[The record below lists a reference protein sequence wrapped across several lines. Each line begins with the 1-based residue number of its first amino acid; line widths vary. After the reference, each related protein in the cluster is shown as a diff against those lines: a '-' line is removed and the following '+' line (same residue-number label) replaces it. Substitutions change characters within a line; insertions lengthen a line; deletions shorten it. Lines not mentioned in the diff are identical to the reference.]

1 MYTYHE
7 VKIKMK
13 KLFAI
18 ALAFVMLLGTIS
30 VYALAAEPIYPDMP
44 TQEWARSAVEDA
56 YKYNLMNGVDGGL
69 FGTGRTITRAEFITV
84 LVRMFSMSGDT
95 SKSCF
100 DDIGKSWAKDY
111 INIAAQNDVVDT
123 GGYFRPTD
131 NITRREMAVMLVR
144 ALGYKGIAAEATS
157 YSIPFTDVTE
167 DRGYIVIAY
176 DIGMTNGTTDTTFS
190 PNLTAS
196 REEAAAML
204 VRVYKSY
211 ISENQWSHAFYA
223 ISSYSQLEL
232 AKRFDAVSFGW
243 SRMVYDGTSAYL
255 NTTTSGGNE
264 YYIPSGYASVVNTL
278 SDAGV
283 KLHLSVYMTTS
294 EGLSAMLK
302 SSDARSAAVSSIMDE
317 LTKSYA
323 ELGRNPYSGVTIDFE
338 GLRNADKENFNAFL
352 SELGTKLSDNG
363 LTLYVAVMPATSD
376 GVYYD
381 GYDYRFIG
389 DIADKVI
396 LMAHDY
402 AATDLTGFLNST
414 YYKTTAL
421 TPINSVYYSLRTAC
435 DKDSGVQDKSKLCL
449 AISLSSLAWETDS
462 SGKLTSVSPLHPST
476 ATIYSRLTSGAIMG
490 WSDTYCNPYIT
501 YTTENGQHIFLWY
514 EDARSVSAKLT
525 LARMLG
531 ITSVSVWRLGLIPA
545 YSDDGLY
552 YDVMSV
558 LG

>member
-1 MYTYHE
+1 
-7 VKIKMK
+7 
-13 KLFAI
+13 
-18 ALAFVMLLGTIS
+18 
-30 VYALAAEPIYPDMP
+30 
-44 TQEWARSAVEDA
+44 
-56 YKYNLMNGVDGGL
+56 
-69 FGTGRTITRAEFITV
+69 
-84 LVRMFSMSGDT
+84 
-95 SKSCF
+95 
-100 DDIGKSWAKDY
+100 
-111 INIAAQNDVVDT
+111 
-123 GGYFRPTD
+123 
-131 NITRREMAVMLVR
+131 
-144 ALGYKGIAAEATS
+144 
-157 YSIPFTDVTE
+157 
-167 DRGYIVIAY
+167 
-176 DIGMTNGTTDTTFS
+176 
-190 PNLTAS
+190 
-196 REEAAAML
+196 
-204 VRVYKSY
+204 
-211 ISENQWSHAFYA
+211 
-223 ISSYSQLEL
+223 
-232 AKRFDAVSFGW
+232 
-243 SRMVYDGTSAYL
+243 
-255 NTTTSGGNE
+255 
-264 YYIPSGYASVVNTL
+264 
-278 SDAGV
+278 
-283 KLHLSVYMTTS
+283 
-294 EGLSAMLK
+294 
-302 SSDARSAAVSSIMDE
+302 
-317 LTKSYA
+317 
-323 ELGRNPYSGVTIDFE
+323 LGRNPYSGVTIDFE

-552 YDVMSV
+552 YDVMGA